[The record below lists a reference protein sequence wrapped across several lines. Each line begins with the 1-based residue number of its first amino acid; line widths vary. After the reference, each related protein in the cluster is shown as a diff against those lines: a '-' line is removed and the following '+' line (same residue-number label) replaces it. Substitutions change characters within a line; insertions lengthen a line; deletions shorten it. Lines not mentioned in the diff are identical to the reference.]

1 MTAILQ
7 NLALGRSAVNRSA
20 EKRVDEVWW
29 QSASH
34 LGDTQVVGVHGALV
48 AMRGES
54 LAYLTTSEIGSG
66 PRVFLGAYDDVIY
79 AGTLDVMSAEE
90 PPEIDGVE
98 WMPLRAVG
106 ESLND
111 LEAGLAV
118 TALAINN
125 WHHTHT
131 HCPRCGEP
139 TFITNAGW
147 VRQCPSDGTEHYP
160 RTDAAVIMVI
170 TDPEDR
176 ILIARQTVWQ
186 QGHFS
191 VVAGFVE
198 PGETLE
204 AAVKREAF
212 EEVGIEVS
220 QCQYLGSQPWPFPAS
235 LMMGFNARAT
245 TTAITVDGVEIEE
258 AQWLSRSELVEACK
272 TGDIKLPARVSIARR
287 LIEHWY
293 GSELPNEWSRQ

>member
-1 MTAILQ
+1 VTSILE
-7 NLALGRSAVNRSA
+7 NLALGRSAVNRAA
-20 EKRVDEVWW
+20 EKRVDEAWW
-29 QSASH
+29 DSVAYLS
-34 LGDTQVVGVHGALV
+34 DTRVIAVHGATV
-48 AMRGES
+48 ATRGDS
-54 LAYLTTSEIGSG
+54 LAYLEPNEIGSG
-66 PRVFLGAYDDVIY
+66 PRVFLGISEEIVYV
-79 AGTLDVMSAEE
+79 GTLDFAASQE
-90 PPEIDGVE
+90 PPQIAGVE
-98 WMPLRAVG
+98 WTPLRAIG

-118 TALAINN
+118 TALAANN
-125 WHHTHT
+125 WHQTHT

-147 VRQCPSDGTEHYP
+147 VRQCPGDGSEHYP

-170 TDPEDR
+170 TDVDDR

-198 PGETLE
+198 PGETFE
-204 AAVKREAF
+204 AAVRREAF
-212 EEVGIEVS
+212 EEVGIEVAE
-220 QCQYLGSQPWPFPAS
+220 CTYLGSQPWPFPAS
-235 LMMGFNARAT
+235 LMVGFIAKAT

-258 AQWLSRSELVEACK
+258 AQWVSRTELEELCQS
-272 TGDIKLPARVSIARR
+272 GDIKLPARVSIARR

-293 GSELPNEWSRQ
+293 GSHLPNEWSRT